1 MDLTVS
7 RLYWRT
13 CIQIRHEFYVT
24 CKERCTSF
32 LSITVCLFCN
42 CFNFLVLVF
51 SNLVYS
57 WRFPV
62 FSFSDGARQPVH
74 DHEVN
79 LLILYIS
86 VWCVTG

>member
-32 LSITVCLFCN
+32 LSITVCSVTALIFWFLFSQILCILGD
-42 CFNFLVLVF
+42 FLFFLF
-51 SNLVYS
+51 QMEQDSQS
-57 WRFPV
+57 MIMR
-62 FSFSDGARQPVH
+62 
-74 DHEVN
+74 
-79 LLILYIS
+79 
-86 VWCVTG
+86 